1 MVLNN
6 LYFHL
11 LGANEPE
18 KLNIPEGVSFGLVH
32 QNGKTCSY
40 CLMKHHQGL
49 ELLKGSCV
57 PFFSSSESNFLIFP
71 PPLPPKQWTTLLFS
85 SGQGRAPTHFVFLSV
100 MAGEDESCTP
110 SASYRLQEKLPGCGA
125 TEHCSNMNMFYCHL
139 LEDTILPDCKLDW

>member
-18 KLNIPEGVSFGLVH
+18 KLNIPEGVSFGLAH
-32 QNGKTCSY
+32 QNGKACSY
-40 CLMKHHQGL
+40 CLMKYHQGL

-57 PFFSSSESNFLIFP
+57 PFFSSSESHFLIFFP
-71 PPLPPKQWTTLLFS
+71 PQSSEPLVLFS
-85 SGQGRAPTHFVFLSV
+85 SGQGMAPTHFVFLSV

-110 SASYRLQEKLPGCGA
+110 SASYRLQENLPGCGA
-125 TEHCSNMNMFYCHL
+125 TEHCSNMNVFYCHL
-139 LEDTILPDCKLDW
+139 LEDTI